1 MNSTS
6 SCHLGAKSEGNET
19 EREYILI
26 QEAEIQS
33 KS

>member
-19 EREYILI
+19 KRDYDLI
-26 QEAEIQS
+26 QEAEIQN